1 MKFKTDENLPAEAAA
16 LSRATGH
23 DATGVLDEG
32 LGGKDDSV
40 IWDFCKKEC
49 RVLVTLDLGFADI
62 RAYPPQEG
70 PGCIVLR
77 LRHQDRPKIMEAL
90 RRIIP
95 LTEREILTDRLWIV
109 DETRVRI
116 RK

>member
-16 LSRATGH
+16 LLRATGH

-32 LGGKDDSV
+32 LGGKNDS
-40 IWDFCKKEC
+40 IIGDFCKREA

-77 LRHQDRPKIMEAL
+77 LRHQDRSRIMEAL

-95 LTEREILTDRLWIV
+95 LIEQEVLTKRLWIV